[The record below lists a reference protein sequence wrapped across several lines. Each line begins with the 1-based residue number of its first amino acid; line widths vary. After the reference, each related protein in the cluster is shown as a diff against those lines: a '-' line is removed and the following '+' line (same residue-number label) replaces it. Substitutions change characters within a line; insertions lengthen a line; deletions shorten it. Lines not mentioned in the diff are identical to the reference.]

1 MAIWFL
7 ASSAGQ
13 FFAGLVAKLTAAET
27 VAGQVLDPG
36 KALATY
42 ASTFQGIGLFG
53 LGTGLVL
60 LLLSPWLNKLAHGVN
75 DPANHAAGEVG

>member
-1 MAIWFL
+1 M
-7 ASSAGQ
+7 
-13 FFAGLVAKLTAAET
+13 TAAET

-42 ASTFQGIGLFG
+42 SQTFQGIGLFG

-60 LLLSPWLNKLAHGVN
+60 LLLGPLAEQAEPTG
-75 DPANHAAGEVG
+75 